1 MALKDNNTMSLLNTD
16 AFSIEAKAATVYAA
30 QENSLFLPGGIV
42 PIVNT
47 PSGLV
52 RVPELAAASAD
63 ILDGESGSTAT
74 DDIVAQAVADTKN
87 TITAKLFAARSVV
100 RDLGG
105 IDPAEVGTSLGKAVA
120 AEFDKRA
127 INIIAN
133 NTTEQELADSNRELT
148 TTELFKA
155 IGTIR
160 AAGETGQ
167 LYCIVAA
174 SAYAD
179 VMKSVG
185 SNAFA
190 GGDLQNEAMRNGY
203 MQTLAGMQMFV
214 SQHLTDANAG
224 LTSHNVKAA
233 VFGADAYRIAMQ
245 KNVDIEVARRPAAVG
260 VDVVASLHAEI
271 GAIDSNRSV
280 LIVDENA

>member
-1 MALKDNNTMSLLNTD
+1 MAALKDNNTMSLLNTD

-30 QENSLFLPGGIV
+30 QENSLFLPGGII

-63 ILDGESGSTAT
+63 ILDGESGSAAT
-74 DDIVAQAVADTKN
+74 DDITAQAVTDTKN

-133 NTTEQELADSNRELT
+133 NTTEQEATSDLD
-148 TTELFKA
+148 TEEIFKA

-160 AAGETGQ
+160 AAGKTGQ
-167 LYCIVAA
+167 LYCLVAA
-174 SAYAD
+174 SSYSKIMNSIGNA
-179 VMKSVG
+179 
-185 SNAFA
+185 AFA
-190 GGDLQNEAMRNGY
+190 GSDMQNEAMRNGF
-203 MQTLAGMQMFV
+203 MASLAGCQMFV
-214 SQHLTDANAG
+214 TQHLTDANAG
-224 LTSHNVKAA
+224 LSSHNIQAA

-260 VDVVASLHAEI
+260 VDVVSSLHAEI

-280 LIVDENA
+280 LIVNES

>member
-1 MALKDNNTMSLLNTD
+1 MAALKDNNTMSLLNTD

-52 RVPELAAASAD
+52 RIPELAAASAD
-63 ILDGESGSTAT
+63 ILDGVSGSTAT
-74 DDIVAQAVADTKN
+74 DDITAQAVADTKN
-87 TITAKLFAARSVV
+87 TITAKLFAARAVV

-105 IDPAEVGTSLGKAVA
+105 IDPAEVGASLGKAVA
-120 AEFDKRA
+120 SEFDKRA

-133 NTTEQELADSNRELT
+133 NTTEQEATSALDTE
-148 TTELFKA
+148 ELFKA
-155 IGTIR
+155 IGAIR

-167 LYCIVAA
+167 LYCLVAA
-174 SAYAD
+174 SSYSDIMNSIGNA
-179 VMKSVG
+179 
-185 SNAFA
+185 AFA
-190 GGDLQNEAMRNGY
+190 GGDLQNEAMRSGFMANF
-203 MQTLAGMQMFV
+203 AGCQMYV
-214 SQHLTDANAG
+214 TQHLTDTNAG
-224 LTSHNVKAA
+224 LSSHNIQAT
-233 VFGADAYRIAMQ
+233 VFGADAFRIAMQ
-245 KNVDIEVARRPAAVG
+245 KNVDIEVGRRAAAVG

-280 LIVDENA
+280 LIVNES

>member
-1 MALKDNNTMSLLNTD
+1 MAALKANNTMSLLNTD

-63 ILDGESGSTAT
+63 ILDGAGGSAAT
-74 DDIVAQAVADTKN
+74 DDITAQAVTDTKN
-87 TITAKLFAARSVV
+87 TITAKLFAARAVV

-105 IDPAEVGTSLGKAVA
+105 IDPAEVGSALGKSVA
-120 AEFDKRA
+120 AEFEKRC
-127 INIIAN
+127 INVIAN
-133 NTTEQELADSNRELT
+133 NTTEQELTASGGLT
-148 TTELFKA
+148 TAELFKA

-179 VMKSVG
+179 IMNSVG

-190 GGDLQNEAMRNGY
+190 GGDLQNEAMRSGY

-214 SQHLTDANAG
+214 SQHLTDTNAG
-224 LTSHNVKAA
+224 LSSHNVKAA

-245 KNVDIEVARRPAAVG
+245 KNVDSEIARRPASVG
-260 VDVVASLHAEI
+260 QDCVASLHAEI

-280 LIVDENA
+280 LIINES

>member
-1 MALKDNNTMSLLNTD
+1 MSLLNTD

-179 VMKSVG
+179 VMK
-185 SNAFA
+185 F
-190 GGDLQNEAMRNGY
+190 Y

>member
-1 MALKDNNTMSLLNTD
+1 MAALKDNNTMSLLNTD

-63 ILDGESGSTAT
+63 ILDGAGGSAAT
-74 DDIVAQAVADTKN
+74 DDITAQAVTDTKN
-87 TITAKLFAARSVV
+87 TITAKLFAARAVV

-105 IDPAEVGTSLGKAVA
+105 IDPAEVGSALGKSVA
-120 AEFDKRA
+120 AEFDKRC
-127 INIIAN
+127 INVIAN
-133 NTTEQELADSNRELT
+133 NTTEQELTASGGLT
-148 TTELFKA
+148 TAELFKA

-179 VMKSVG
+179 IMNSVG

-190 GGDLQNEAMRNGY
+190 GGDLQNEAMRSGY
-203 MQTLAGMQMFV
+203 MQTLSGMQMFV
-214 SQHLTDANAG
+214 SQHLTDTNAG
-224 LTSHNVKAA
+224 LSSHNVKAA

-245 KNVDIEVARRPAAVG
+245 KNVDIEIARRPASVG
-260 VDVVASLHAEI
+260 QDCVASLHAEI
-271 GAIDSNRSV
+271 GAIDSHRSV
-280 LIVDENA
+280 LIINES

>member
-1 MALKDNNTMSLLNTD
+1 MAALKDNNTMSLLNTD

-63 ILDGESGSTAT
+63 ILDGAGGSAAT
-74 DDIVAQAVADTKN
+74 DDITAQAVTDTKN
-87 TITAKLFAARSVV
+87 TITAKLFAARAVV

-105 IDPAEVGTSLGKAVA
+105 IDPAEVGSALGKSVA
-120 AEFDKRA
+120 AEFDKRC
-127 INIIAN
+127 INVIAN
-133 NTTEQELADSNRELT
+133 NTTEQELTASGGLT
-148 TTELFKA
+148 TAELFKA

-179 VMKSVG
+179 IMNSVG

-190 GGDLQNEAMRNGY
+190 GGDLQNEAMRSGY

-214 SQHLTDANAG
+214 SQHLTDTTAG
-224 LTSHNVKAA
+224 LSSHNVKAA

-245 KNVDIEVARRPAAVG
+245 KNVDIEIARRPASVG
-260 VDVVASLHAEI
+260 QDCVASLHAEI

-280 LIVDENA
+280 LIINES

>member
-1 MALKDNNTMSLLNTD
+1 MAALKDNNTMSLLNTD
-16 AFSIEAKAATVYAA
+16 AFSIEAKSATVYAA

-63 ILDGESGSTAT
+63 ILDGVSGSTAT
-74 DDIVAQAVADTKN
+74 DDITAQAVADTKN
-87 TITAKLFAARSVV
+87 TITAKLFASRAVV

-133 NTTEQELADSNRELT
+133 NTTEQEATDATLSTGNIFR
-148 TTELFKA
+148 A
-155 IGTIR
+155 IGAIR

-167 LYCIVAA
+167 LYCLVAA
-174 SAYAD
+174 SSYSAIMNSIGNA
-179 VMKSVG
+179 
-185 SNAFA
+185 AFA
-190 GGDLQNEAMRNGY
+190 GSDLQNEAMRSGY

-214 SQHLTDANAG
+214 TQHLTDANAG
-224 LTSHNVKAA
+224 LSSHNIQAA

-271 GAIDSNRSV
+271 GAIDANRSV
-280 LIVDENA
+280 LIVNES

>member
-1 MALKDNNTMSLLNTD
+1 MAALKDNNTMSLLNTD

-63 ILDGESGSTAT
+63 ILDGVSGSTAT
-74 DDIVAQAVADTKN
+74 DDITAQAVADTKN
-87 TITAKLFAARSVV
+87 TITAKLFAARAVV

-105 IDPAEVGTSLGKAVA
+105 IDPAEVGASLGKAVA
-120 AEFDKRA
+120 SEFDKRA

-133 NTTEQELADSNRELT
+133 NTTEQEATSALDTE
-148 TTELFKA
+148 ELFKA

-167 LYCIVAA
+167 LYCLVAA
-174 SAYAD
+174 SSYSAIMNSIGNA
-179 VMKSVG
+179 
-185 SNAFA
+185 AFA
-190 GGDLQNEAMRNGY
+190 GSDLQNEAMRSGY

-214 SQHLTDANAG
+214 TQHLTDANAG
-224 LTSHNVKAA
+224 LSSHNIQAA

-271 GAIDSNRSV
+271 GAIDANRSV
-280 LIVDENA
+280 LIVNES

>member
-1 MALKDNNTMSLLNTD
+1 MAALKDNNTMSLLNTD
-16 AFSIEAKAATVYAA
+16 AFSIEAKSATVYAA

-63 ILDGESGSTAT
+63 ILDGVSGSTAT
-74 DDIVAQAVADTKN
+74 DDITAQAVADTKN
-87 TITAKLFAARSVV
+87 TITAKLFAARAVV

-105 IDPAEVGTSLGKAVA
+105 IDPAEVGASLGKAVA
-120 AEFDKRA
+120 SEFDKRA

-133 NTTEQELADSNRELT
+133 NTTEQEATSALDTE
-148 TTELFKA
+148 ELFKA

-167 LYCIVAA
+167 LYCLVAA
-174 SAYAD
+174 SSYSAIMNSIGNA
-179 VMKSVG
+179 
-185 SNAFA
+185 AFA
-190 GGDLQNEAMRNGY
+190 GSDLQNEAMRSGY

-214 SQHLTDANAG
+214 TQHLTDANAG
-224 LTSHNVKAA
+224 LSSHNIQAA

-271 GAIDSNRSV
+271 GAIDANRSV
-280 LIVDENA
+280 LIVNES

>member
-1 MALKDNNTMSLLNTD
+1 MAALKDNNTMSLLNTD

-52 RVPELAAASAD
+52 RIPELAAASAD
-63 ILDGESGSTAT
+63 ILDGVGGSAAT
-74 DDIVAQAVADTKN
+74 DDITAQAVADTKN
-87 TITAKLFAARSVV
+87 TITAKLFASRAVV

-133 NTTEQELADSNRELT
+133 NTTEQEATDATLSTGNIFR
-148 TTELFKA
+148 A
-155 IGTIR
+155 IGAIR

-167 LYCIVAA
+167 LYCLVAA
-174 SAYAD
+174 SSYSDIMNSIGNA
-179 VMKSVG
+179 
-185 SNAFA
+185 AFA
-190 GGDLQNEAMRNGY
+190 GGDLQNEAMRSGFMANF
-203 MQTLAGMQMFV
+203 AGCQMYV
-214 SQHLTDANAG
+214 TQHLTDTNAG
-224 LTSHNVKAA
+224 LSSHNIQAT
-233 VFGADAYRIAMQ
+233 VFGADAFRIAMQ
-245 KNVDIEVARRPAAVG
+245 KNVDIEVGRRAAAVG

-280 LIVDENA
+280 LIVNES

>member
-1 MALKDNNTMSLLNTD
+1 MAALKDNNTMSLLNTD

-63 ILDGESGSTAT
+63 ILDGAGGSAAT
-74 DDIVAQAVADTKN
+74 DDITAQAVADTKN
-87 TITAKLFAARSVV
+87 TITAKLFAARAVV

-133 NTTEQELADSNRELT
+133 NTTEQEATDATLSTGNIFR
-148 TTELFKA
+148 A
-155 IGTIR
+155 IGAIR

-167 LYCIVAA
+167 LYCLVAA
-174 SAYAD
+174 SSYSD
-179 VMKSVG
+179 IMNSIG
-185 SNAFA
+185 NANFA
-190 GGDLQNEAMRNGY
+190 GSDLQNEAMRSGFMANF
-203 MQTLAGMQMFV
+203 ANCQMYV
-214 SQHLTDANAG
+214 TQHLTDTNAG
-224 LTSHNVKAA
+224 LSSHNIQAV
-233 VFGADAYRIAMQ
+233 VFGSDAFRIAMQ
-245 KNVDIEVARRPAAVG
+245 KNVDIEVARRAAAVG
-260 VDVVASLHAEI
+260 VDVVASLHAEM

-280 LIVDENA
+280 LIVNES